1 MALLFSNSKL
11 AGVTGDVRIWNKK
24 ESFLARMSALRYW
37 FAFKYVTSSRVVV
50 PGGIVLV
57 SDHLLPAL
65 SVPASPDLAAWVA
78 CPARLVST
86 RSAT

>member
-37 FAFKYVTSSRVVV
+37 FAFKYVTGSHVVV
-50 PGGIVLV
+50 FV

-65 SVPASPDLAAWVA
+65 SVPASPDLVALVA

>member
-37 FAFKYVTSSRVVV
+37 FAFKYVTSRVVV
-50 PGGIVLV
+50 PGVVVPV

-65 SVPASPDLAAWVA
+65 SVPASPDLAALVA